1 MVVPRTGEEI
11 PGFDTM
17 TGEQRALAF
26 ILDRVD
32 VLLTQQAQIAE
43 GLTTLLTVT
52 SATAK
57 TVAALIEAI
66 TEEEA

>member
-1 MVVPRTGEEI
+1 
-11 PGFDTM
+11 M

-32 VLLTQQAQIAE
+32 VLLAQQAQIAE
-43 GLTTLLTVT
+43 GMTVVLQ
-52 SATAK
+52 ATAATGK
-57 TVAALIEAI
+57 ALGALIDAL